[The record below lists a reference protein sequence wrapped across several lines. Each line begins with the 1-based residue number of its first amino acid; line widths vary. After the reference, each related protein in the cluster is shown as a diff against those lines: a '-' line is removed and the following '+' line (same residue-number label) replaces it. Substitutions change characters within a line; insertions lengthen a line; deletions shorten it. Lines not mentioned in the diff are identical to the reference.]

1 MISYREEP
9 VGVVARFTVTV
20 SYSVSV
26 YGDTEEDCWCAIEDM
41 PSEKIAKEE
50 VLDIAYELQDVDS
63 AAL

>member
-1 MISYREEP
+1 MRYYPSEP
-9 VGVVARFTVTV
+9 VGVVARYTVTV

-26 YGDTEEDCWCAIEDM
+26 YGDTEEDCQCKIEDM
-41 PSEKIAKEE
+41 SAEQIAKEE

>member
-1 MISYREEP
+1 MISYPKEP

-26 YGDTEEDCWCAIEDM
+26 YGDTEEDCWCKIEDM
-41 PSEKIAKEE
+41 PAEKIAQEE
-50 VLDIAYELQDVDS
+50 VLDISYDLKDVDS

>member
-41 PSEKIAKEE
+41 PAEKIAKEE